1 MSDSHCVV
9 FLQWAPR
16 LRMRWAGFRRSRRQV
31 CWRVCWRARELGL
44 ADLVAYRAYLEE
56 HPEEWAR
63 LDSMARIKISR
74 FYRDRRV
81 FGFLEQEVLPMLAAE
96 AVARDS
102 GTLEVW
108 SAGCASGEEPY
119 TVALIW
125 QPELTQRSSDLSI
138 QILATDLVLT
148 KRCSPARRACF
159 NTAASWSCP
168 STGALRLSCRAGGA
182 ALRARVLPAS
192 RDGRTPRHSHATT
205 AWPVRSGDVP
215 QPRFHV
221 LRPRPAARD
230 RRAAC

>member
-1 MSDSHCVV
+1 M
-9 FLQWAPR
+9 AAR
-16 LRMRWAGFRRSRRQV
+16 
-31 CWRVCWRARELGL
+31 RELGL

-56 HPEEWAR
+56 HPGEWAL
-63 LDSMARIKISR
+63 LDSMTRITISR
-74 FYRDRRV
+74 FCRDRGV

-96 AVARDS
+96 AVACDS

-125 QPELTQRSSDLSI
+125 QLELTQRFSDFSI
-138 QILATDLVLT
+138 QILATDLDQTMLT
-148 KRCSPARRACF
+148 RARRALLHHKQPQG
-159 NTAASWSCP
+159 AAR
-168 STGALRLSCRAGGA
+168 ALAHCGLPTAGGA
-182 ALRARVLPAS
+182 ALRARPLQAS
-192 RDGRTPRHSHATT
+192 RDGRTPRHSHAAT